1 MTREQYYI
9 YLERSFDSFTKTVTK
24 NTSRDI
30 LREYKR
36 QVDRE
41 TPLED
46 MTPSDIGKWASITD
60 HYRLYSRAYTVRNCI
75 VHVYD
80 PNIGE
85 VLQYLTPQRREI
97 ILLYYFL
104 DMNDTEIGKLLH
116 IDNTTAKNRR
126 QSALK
131 RLKKL
136 MEDVQYE

>member
-1 MTREQYYI
+1 MTKDQYYA
-9 YLERSFDSFTKTVTK
+9 YLERSFDAFAKTVTK

-60 HYRLYSRAYTVRNCI
+60 HYRLYSRAYAVRNCI